1 MPKKERHGH
10 FNFIWFVFHSR
21 RLTVYSFDLFF
32 FFFSVLFSLRGIPHS
47 GRACSQSG
55 VKIKV
60 HCDGRHQMTSNKR
73 IMELIGMKVS

>member
-32 FFFSVLFSLRGIPHS
+32 FFFSGPFLTKRHSS